1 MTTVAETLHGV
12 EPMEPS
18 SATIPVHAL
27 LVPLDGS
34 AFSRAALAVAV
45 PLADRLGAGI
55 HVLGVV
61 GHDEDV
67 RNCEAELAAV
77 DLSAAHVSRSVVA
90 SDDPAGA
97 ILRALGRWPGSV
109 VCMGT
114 HGRDRSRGQI
124 GPVAREVV
132 ARSPD
137 PLVLACSL
145 VDPLPNGRG
154 VLACVDGGPSSAAIV
169 AVAVEWADRLGDVA
183 TVVTVAARPHGRA
196 GGADAIGLTPAEAEA
211 ALDALV
217 RPARTRGHHLRTLV
231 LRDPVGPSCGLHRH
245 LFRSPARLVVAGTR
259 THTGLRRLV
268 LGSVAGD
275 LVRHSPSPVLVVPG
289 GRRGTPPA
297 MPATGGAGY

>member
-1 MTTVAETLHGV
+1 VTTVAETLRGV
-12 EPMEPS
+12 ELMEPS
-18 SATIPVHAL
+18 SAPIPVHAL

-45 PLADRLGAGI
+45 PLAGRLRAGI

-67 RNCEAELAAV
+67 RRCETQLAAV
-77 DLSAAHVSRSVVA
+77 DVPAASVTRSVVV

-97 ILRALGRWPGSV
+97 IMSAVGRLPGAV

-114 HGRDRSRGQI
+114 HGRDRSRGQV
-124 GPVAREVV
+124 GAVAREVV

-145 VDPLPNGRG
+145 VDPLPGGQG
-154 VLACVDGGPSSAAIV
+154 VLACVDGGPSSATIV
-169 AVAVEWADRLGDVA
+169 AVAAEWADRLGDVA
-183 TVVTVAARPHGRA
+183 TVVTVAARPDGQMGRA
-196 GGADAIGLTPAEAEA
+196 DGNVLTPAEAEA
-211 ALDALV
+211 ALDAL
-217 RPARTRGHHLRTLV
+217 ARRALNRGHRLRTLV

-245 LFRSPARLVVAGTR
+245 LCDHPARLVIAGTR
-259 THTGLRRLV
+259 SHTGLPRLV
-268 LGSVAGD
+268 LGIVAGD

-289 GRRGTPPA
+289 GGRGTPPA
-297 MPATGGAGY
+297 MSATGGAGY